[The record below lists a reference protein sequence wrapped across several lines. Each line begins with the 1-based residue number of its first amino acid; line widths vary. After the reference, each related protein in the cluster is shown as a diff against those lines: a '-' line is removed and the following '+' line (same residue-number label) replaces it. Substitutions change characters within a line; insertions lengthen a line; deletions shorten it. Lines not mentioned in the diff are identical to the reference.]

1 MALSGG
7 LELSRRQLQIWED
20 ARSDE
25 NAGSD
30 DKMEQIPEDE
40 MDESNCESGN
50 YDQLDSTLPK
60 LPEPSEDADDQRFCD
75 EVDNQSSLND
85 AKALDVAVENG
96 QGANTCIKELETL
109 VPSESA
115 EPMESMSSTDYMN
128 GDNQEPTK

>member
-1 MALSGG
+1 
-7 LELSRRQLQIWED
+7 
-20 ARSDE
+20 
-25 NAGSD
+25 
-30 DKMEQIPEDE
+30 MEQIPEDE

-128 GDNQEPTK
+128 GENQEPTK